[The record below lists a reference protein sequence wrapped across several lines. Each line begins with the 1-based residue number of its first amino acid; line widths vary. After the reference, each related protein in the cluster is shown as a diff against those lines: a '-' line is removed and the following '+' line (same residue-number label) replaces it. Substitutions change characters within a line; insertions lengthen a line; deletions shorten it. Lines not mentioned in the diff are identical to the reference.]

1 MAATELRSLV
11 MSLPLA
17 LIAVFTAQPPATI
30 DVAAFDRLV
39 IETLRDVHNR
49 GAALYNDS
57 KDYPGCYRFYEGT
70 IRTIR
75 PLLAHRPAIQKSIDE
90 DMAKLDAMETSREKA
105 FRLHEMIES
114 IRKKLKDTA
123 QPPPTAPSPK
133 SVPGN
138 VAPPPVSLMGVP
150 AAPDSAG
157 ALSGTVSLDGV
168 PAENVELMFVSLDR
182 DAPLVRSVTS
192 SPFGRYTLSPAPPA
206 GSYIVA
212 ATGPGV
218 PAKFGTTTESGLR
231 IRIVG
236 ASDRIDFNLKK

>member
-1 MAATELRSLV
+1 
-11 MSLPLA
+11 MSMPFL
-17 LIAVFTAQPPATI
+17 LIACSLSQPPATI

-57 KDYPGCYRFYEGT
+57 KDYAGCYRFYEGT

-75 PLLAHRPAIQKSIDE
+75 PLLAHRPTIQKSID
-90 DMAKLDAMETSREKA
+90 DDLAKLDAMETSREKA

-114 IRKKLKDTA
+114 VRGKLKDTA
-123 QPPPTAPSPK
+123 QPPPMPK
-133 SVPGN
+133 SAPGT
-138 VAPPPVSLMGVP
+138 VAPPPVSLTGVP
-150 AAPDSAG
+150 AAP
-157 ALSGTVSLDGV
+157 LSTNAINGTVTIDGI
-168 PAENVELMFVSLDR
+168 PADGAELMFVSLDQVEPR
-182 DAPLVRSVTS
+182 IFTVMS
-192 SPFGRYTLSPAPPA
+192 SPFGRYTLTPAPPPGA
-206 GSYIVA
+206 YIVT

-236 ASDRIDFNLKK
+236 TSDRIDFNLKK